1 MVMFNDS
8 HMLKISYYDTTMRI
22 EIRVKNMEGKFPAPE
37 RGKEISILL
46 NQENIAKLAIMFD
59 KFNEVLDSYNADFT
73 DGKDCS
79 DYKPYSI
86 SVFTGSTP
94 EATRIFQISTGT
106 VGENGFAPEIWIH
119 VGVDE
124 HRAAINSHCYKT
136 RFAPILVNYDSK
148 TGEVEMLNKAAQY
161 ALINAAIINFME
173 ISNKGGCHFNKTYVN
188 DEKLNKMEN
197 LVKLIADHFNIA
209 LPEYNNNGYSGGSSP
224 FDSFN
229 SNNAAPPVIEN
240 GGDLGTLLGTPN
252 YR

>member
-1 MVMFNDS
+1 MADNVTYFKPSTDGMVMFNDS

-59 KFNEVLDSYNADFT
+59 KFNEVLDSYNADFA

-106 VGENGFAPEIWIH
+106 VGENGFK
-119 VGVDE
+119 
-124 HRAAINSHCYKT
+124 Y
-136 RFAPILVNYDSK
+136 
-148 TGEVEMLNKAAQY
+148 
-161 ALINAAIINFME
+161 
-173 ISNKGGCHFNKTYVN
+173 
-188 DEKLNKMEN
+188 
-197 LVKLIADHFNIA
+197 NI
-209 LPEYNNNGYSGGSSP
+209 
-224 FDSFN
+224 
-229 SNNAAPPVIEN
+229 
-240 GGDLGTLLGTPN
+240 TK
-252 YR
+252 